1 MTRAYL
7 DEEEHIEKSYDQTSS
22 HHPQH
27 PQHPQCQH
35 HSQYEPDSD
44 CISEEEEF
52 YMKSAPK
59 PLYELSNEN
68 KEERPKTE
76 YTILRVGIS
85 TLIVSNTGRIRKSQD
100 MFSSSI
106 GCALP
111 GTPYRTYVV
120 EIDKNKSEEYFVH
133 DLVWRAFNGEPPEG
147 WEVRHNFWEAKKGA
161 EYYDNSLAS
170 LEIYPSTVTYMPSI
184 RRTLPQPIT
193 NFSA

>member
-1 MTRAYL
+1 MTRAYI
-7 DEEEHIEKSYDQTSS
+7 DEEEHIEKSYEQGSS
-22 HHPQH
+22 Q
-27 PQHPQCQH
+27 QHPQCHH
-35 HSQYEPDSD
+35 HSQYDNESD
-44 CISEEEEF
+44 CISEEEDF
-52 YMKSAPK
+52 YMRSIPK

-76 YTILRVGIS
+76 YTVLRVGIS
-85 TLIVSNTGRIRKSQD
+85 TLIVSNAGRIRKSND

-120 EIDKNKSEEYFVH
+120 EIDKNKCEEYFVH

-161 EYYDNSLAS
+161 EYYDNSLAA
-170 LEIYPSTVTYMPSI
+170 LEIYPSTVKYMPSI
-184 RRTLPQPIT
+184 RRTLPSPIST
-193 NFSA
+193 Y